1 MTVLPKPSYTG
12 KVRDVFDLGSEL
24 ILLSTDRVS
33 AFDVVF
39 RQTVPDKGKVLNRI
53 SAEWFRFFK
62 DVPNH
67 IITTD
72 VSRFPAPFRDFPEE
86 LDGRSVLV
94 KKCKRIDFECVVRG
108 YLSGSG
114 WKEYKQDGT
123 LAFKELPSGLSESE
137 KLSEPAFTPA
147 IKNDRGHDEN
157 ISEKRMEDEI
167 GTELFNILKE
177 KSISIYSRAA
187 ELVGKAGILLCDT
200 KFEFGILDGQV
211 ILIDEILTPDSS
223 RYWSVETYKTG
234 TTPPS
239 MDKQILRNYL
249 EKSGWNKQPPP
260 PDLPGSLILELT
272 AAYKELQDRLL
283 QCLSQELT

>member
-1 MTVLPKPSYTG
+1 MTLPNPSYTG
-12 KVRDVFDLGSEL
+12 KVRDVFDLGNEL
-24 ILLSTDRVS
+24 ILVSTDRVS

-39 RQTVPDKGKVLNRI
+39 RQTVPDKGKILNRI
-53 SAEWFRFFK
+53 SAEWFRYFR

-67 IITTD
+67 VISTD
-72 VSRFPAPFRDFPEE
+72 ISSFPEPFRNRPELE
-86 LDGRSVLV
+86 GRSILV
-94 KKCKRIDFECVVRG
+94 KKCRRIDFECVVRG

-114 WKEYKQDGT
+114 WKEYKENGT
-123 LAFKELPSGLSESE
+123 LAFKKLPSGMSESE
-137 KLSEPAFTPA
+137 KLPEPVFTPA
-147 IKNDRGHDEN
+147 IKNDSGHDEN
-157 ISEKRMEDEI
+157 VSEKRMEEEL
-167 GTELFNILKE
+167 GTDLFRILKE

-223 RYWSVETYKTG
+223 RYWSAETYRKG

-249 EKSGWNKQPPP
+249 ETSGWNKQPPAP
-260 PDLPGSLILELT
+260 NLPENLISELA
-272 AAYKELQDRLL
+272 AAYQQIQDRLL
-283 QCLSQELT
+283 QCLSQEST